1 MEQINEGVIPYNF
14 NWRAGLNGNLKQHT
28 YNPTE
33 IQPTDNGQSKKN
45 NIQFNSSLIY
55 EIDVHVTD
63 ILLNKGKEINWQNIK
78 SKIKT
83 YLNVQVKQKYGDL
96 LTKNFYEHLH
106 QICLTQ
112 YTTNWVMLCGN
123 YNVQDV
129 SGTEYIF
136 DKKTYEFHINPF
148 LIYAIL
154 TGTDTGINEQQINS

>member
-33 IQPTDNGQSKKN
+33 IQPTDDGQSKKN

-83 YLNVQVKQKYGDL
+83 YLNVQVKQKYGNL
-96 LTKNFYEHLH
+96 ITKSFYDQLH

-129 SGTEYIF
+129 SGSEYIF
-136 DKKTYEFHINPF
+136 DKNTYEFHINPF

-154 TGTDTGINEQQINS
+154 SGTDTGINEQQINS

>member
-1 MEQINEGVIPYNF
+1 MEQINEGMIPYNF
-14 NWRAGLNGNLKQHT
+14 NWRAGLSGDLKQPT
-28 YNPTE
+28 YNPIEMQTTANN
-33 IQPTDNGQSKKN
+33 QAKN
-45 NIQFNSSLIY
+45 NIQFNNSLIY
-55 EIDVHVTD
+55 EIDVHITD
-63 ILLNKGKEINWQNIK
+63 ILLNKGKELNWQNIK

-96 LTKNFYEHLH
+96 ITKNFYEQLH

-136 DKKTYEFHINPF
+136 DKNTHEFHINPF

-154 TGTDTGINEQQINS
+154 IGKDTCINEQQINS

>member
-28 YNPTE
+28 YNPME

-129 SGTEYIF
+129 SGSEYIF
-136 DKKTYEFHINPF
+136 DKNTYKFHINIQRKIHF
-148 LIYAIL
+148 FTEIVLK
-154 TGTDTGINEQQINS
+154 